1 MTAEATVNDIINDAR
16 DFASTSYSDASDLIQ
31 SAQNAAGGFVLL
43 DPRQLNFA
51 TDPNATM
58 PNITEPG
65 EFNDGYVKPLT
76 RPDSPTLET
85 FYLPVAPAFPDEPD
99 PLDTEGLFDFDKPV
113 FDIGGFDGTVPVIDV
128 DYTFPDAPTINE
140 YDDPVTTPLD
150 LRDTP
155 TVTVPTFDPNIQ
167 VNVPTEDPP
176 DLESKYLTTLDD
188 AAPEFRN
195 WVENYADLWL
205 DRYAPGYHSAQ
216 AELESAI
223 SRGYLGNTAM
233 PDDVEQQI
241 FDRAL
246 SRTLEDQDRADT
258 EAATAFAKRGYKVPP
273 LALFGAMNANGQVA
287 NRAAS
292 AAARETAIERAR
304 LEHQHVQ
311 FVMQLSSSVRDGMRG
326 QVIQYSN
333 LLLSINGQA
342 IDHSKTVAALAAQA
356 YELLLR
362 RYELDQRYYQVLAEI
377 FETEMKAAMADIE
390 IFKIEI
396 DAAKAKKDAE
406 LADVSVWE
414 KKIDAQNTK
423 INLYLGQLRAIAEK
437 AGIERIKLEIFGEEV
452 NAYNSRVRGKE
463 AEFGAYRAAIQ
474 GDEALVSANAQ
485 VVRAYSE
492 TVSAAKAKL
501 DAEVAISDSIAT
513 HNKNLTEIFRSELG
527 AYETDVRAEGARFD
541 GAVSVHRAALD
552 RYRAVLGGNIDV
564 LRIGYDKERLDLEA
578 ARAQLNGD
586 VQTLLTQ
593 GQIFQRQL
601 ALRAE
606 TAMSGATAFGSMAA
620 SAMSAQNTM
629 VNLVNETING

>member
-1 MTAEATVNDIINDAR
+1 MSAEQTVNDIITDAR
-16 DFASTSYSDASDLIQ
+16 NFADESYDSATDLIQ

-51 TDPNATM
+51 TDPNAVM
-58 PNITEPG
+58 PTVQDPG
-65 EFNDGYVKPLT
+65 LFSDAYYKPNT
-76 RPDSPTLET
+76 RPDSPALET
-85 FYLPVAPAFPDEPD
+85 FYLPVAPQFPDEPD
-99 PLDTEGLFDFDKPV
+99 ALDTTGLFQFDKPV
-113 FDIGGFDGTVPVIDV
+113 FDIGGFTGTVPVVDV
-128 DYTFPDAPTINE
+128 DYTFPDVPTIDE

-150 LRDTP
+150 LRDVP
-155 TVTVPTFDPNIQ
+155 TVTVPTWNPNIE
-167 VNVPTEDPP
+167 VHDPGDPP
-176 DLESKYLTTLDD
+176 DLETKYLTTLDQ
-188 AAPEFRN
+188 AVPQFRN
-195 WVENYADLWL
+195 WVESYADLWL
-205 DRYAPGYHSAQ
+205 DRYAPKYHEAQ

-223 SRGYLGNTAM
+223 ARGYLGNTAM
-233 PDDVEQQI
+233 PDAVEQQI
-241 FDRAL
+241 FDRAV

-258 EAATAFAKRGYKVPP
+258 EAASAFSKRGYKVPP
-273 LALFGAMNANGQVA
+273 LALNGALTANGQVA

-311 FVMQLSSSVRDGMRG
+311 FVMQLSSTVRDGMRG

-342 IDHSKTVAALAAQA
+342 IEHSKTVAALAAQV

-362 RYELDQRYYQVLAEI
+362 RFELDQRYYGVLADI

-390 IFKIEI
+390 IFKIEME
-396 DAAKAKKDAE
+396 AAKTKKDAE

-423 INLYLGQLRAIAEK
+423 INLYLGQLRGIAEQ

-452 NAYNSRVRGKE
+452 NAYNARVRGKE
-463 AEFGAYRAAIQ
+463 AEFGAYESAIR
-474 GDEALVSANAQ
+474 GDTALVNAQAQ
-485 VVRAYSE
+485 VVQTYAE
-492 TVSAAKAKL
+492 TVRAAKAKL

-513 HNKNLTEIFRSELG
+513 HNKNLTDIFQAELG
-527 AYETDVRAEGARFD
+527 AYETDVRAEGSRFD
-541 GAVSVHRAALD
+541 GSVAAYRTALE
-552 RYRAVLGGNIDV
+552 RYQTVLRGNIDV

-601 ALRAE
+601 ALRAQ
-606 TAMSGATAFGSMAA
+606 TAMAGATAFGSMAS
-620 SAMSAQNTM
+620 SAVSAQNTM